1 MSAVAEGN
9 TEPLV
14 VYLLARMLGRI
25 NVQVLAQYEG
35 RELGS
40 KSADE
45 VVAEQEATFVRKVQ
59 QEVINSVGV
68 ALAINLGLVFA
79 IGSFVLWQVTSLLF
93 GLLAPPPADPL
104 SF

>member
-25 NVQVLAQYEG
+25 NVQALAQYEG